1 MSRRRPWTESEDAS
15 LRAMYPEYSADEI
28 APALGRTTGA
38 VHQRAKTL
46 GLRKPVGWIAARAS
60 ERSRQPGHGGR
71 RHLFRPGHQTWNKGK
86 PFNPGGRS
94 AETRFKPGRKPEES
108 SNYRPIGSVRVS
120 KGYLERK
127 VTDDTSVY
135 PAHRWQFVHRLV
147 WEQAHGPI
155 PAGYV
160 VAFKPGCHTV
170 EEAEITPDKLEL
182 ISRKDLATRNSI
194 HRYPPELTRVIKRL
208 ARARRALESRT

>member
-1 MSRRRPWTESEDAS
+1 MSTRRPWTESEDAS

-28 APALGRTTGA
+28 APALRRTAGA
-38 VHQRAKTL
+38 VHQRAQTL
-46 GLRKPVGWIAARAS
+46 GIRKPVGWIAARAS

-71 RHLFRPGHQTWNKGK
+71 RYRFQAGHATWNKGK

-135 PAHRWQFVHRLV
+135 PARRWQFVHRLV
-147 WEQAHGPI
+147 WQEAHGPI
-155 PAGYV
+155 PRGHV
-160 VAFKPGCHTV
+160 VTFKPGCHTV
-170 EEAEITPDKLEL
+170 EEAEITLDKLEL

-194 HRYPPELTRVIKRL
+194 HRYPPELERVIKRL
-208 ARARRALESRT
+208 ARARKALESRT